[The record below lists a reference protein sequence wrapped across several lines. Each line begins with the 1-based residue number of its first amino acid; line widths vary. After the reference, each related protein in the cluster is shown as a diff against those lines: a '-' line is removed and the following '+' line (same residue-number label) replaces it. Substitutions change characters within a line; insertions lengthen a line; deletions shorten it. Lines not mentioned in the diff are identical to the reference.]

1 MFFMCFHFLLTLR
14 LPTGMKLFSSG
25 EVFKIDFTV
34 FQYIAVEGLVL
45 GMTVQFY
52 NLLKNGC

>member
-1 MFFMCFHFLLTLR
+1 MFSMCFHFLLILR

-34 FQYIAVEGLVL
+34 FQYSAVEGLVL